1 MKIKENYMLRQVADT
16 FVVVPVGSAVKE
28 FNGMINLN
36 SVGAFLWSHLEKDT
50 DFDAVLKAM
59 VEEYEVEESV
69 ARADLNRFI
78 NELDE
83 SNLLI
88 K

>member
-36 SVGAFLWSHLEKDT
+36 SVGAFLWSHLEKDN

>member
-36 SVGAFLWSHLEKDT
+36 SVGAFLWSRLEKDT
-50 DFDAVLKAM
+50 DFDTVLKAM

>member
-36 SVGAFLWSHLEKDT
+36 SVGAFLWRQLEKDT
-50 DFDAVLKAM
+50 DFDSLLKAM
-59 VEEYEVEESV
+59 LEEYEVEESV
-69 ARADLNRFI
+69 AKADLSRFI
-78 NELDE
+78 SELED
-83 SNLLI
+83 SNLLLT
-88 K
+88 